1 MQTRH
6 RSYWINIFHKHGLES
21 LLTFKSTSGG
31 VGPLN
36 ITFDNDK
43 IMLMNRFPILLSIL
57 ILFIASCAGAPAVD
71 QSQAPAPAQ
80 PSGSVL
86 FQDDFAQPTT
96 GWDRLL
102 VTEGVMDYYSGGYR
116 MLVNSLQTNFW
127 ATPRR
132 NFIDVRVEVDTGKLA
147 GPDENRIGVLCRH
160 SEGDY
165 YFFII
170 TSDGYYGMGLFKDGL
185 ATLLGQ
191 AEMLPSANI
200 NQGLAVNHL
209 RADCT
214 GSTLTFFVNGT
225 QLAQVQD
232 ATLAT
237 GDVGVIAGTFGAP
250 GVDILFDNF
259 VVLQP

>member
-1 MQTRH
+1 MPKPH
-6 RSYWINIFHKHGLES
+6 GSYWINIF
-21 LLTFKSTSGG
+21 
-31 VGPLN
+31 
-36 ITFDNDK
+36 NDK
-43 IMLMNRFPILLSIL
+43 ITLMNRPLSLLFVAMFL
-57 ILFIASCAGAPAVD
+57 LAACAGAPTS
-71 QSQAPAPAQ
+71 QTQQAPAAVQ

-132 NFIDVRVEVDTGKLA
+132 SFTDVRVEVDTGKMA
-147 GPDENRIGVLCRH
+147 GPDENRIGVLCRYN
-160 SEGDY
+160 GKDY

-170 TSDGYYGMGLFKDGL
+170 TSDGFYGMGLYKDGQ

-191 AEMLPSANI
+191 SEMLASANI
-200 NQGLAVNHL
+200 NKGVAVNHL

-214 GSTLTFFVNGT
+214 GSTLTFYVNGF
-225 QLAQVQD
+225 QVAQAQD
-232 ATLAT
+232 ATLPS
-237 GDVGVIAGTFGAP
+237 GDIGLIAGTFGEP
-250 GVDILFDNF
+250 GVDIIFDNL